1 LNDFLNPQLA
11 DFFVSRGLVRRGG
24 FFGIHNGELVLHGE
38 FFAPAFRRQVLA
50 PLREKKKIEYTSVKG
65 KANPVSPEYTA
76 STIEFISIKK
86 KRMK

>member
-1 LNDFLNPQLA
+1 MKKNKNCTIPLA
-11 DFFVSRGLVRRGG
+11 LTL
-24 FFGIHNGELVLHGE
+24 EY
-38 FFAPAFRRQVLA
+38 RQGLA

-65 KANPVSPEYTA
+65 KANPVSPENTA